1 MGPKWAILEVPS
13 HLRRAI
19 WHYVISQRYPQGL
32 GGRTGTNHTRA
43 GRGIGVGEDL
53 EPGPSIVPQRGPK
66 WGPKMAQNGSFQGV
80 PIWGPSKIHGYGR
93 LDLRVMGQTTLL
105 GVQNGSFRGPKWG
118 WKTRW
123 KTPILKPAHIQ

>member
-1 MGPKWAILEVPS
+1 MGVPSDNEIRNTTTETPHFEGPKMGPKWAILEVPS

-53 EPGPSIVPQRGPK
+53 EPGPSIVPQIGPK
-66 WGPKMAQNGSFQGV
+66 
-80 PIWGPSKIHGYGR
+80 
-93 LDLRVMGQTTLL
+93 
-105 GVQNGSFRGPKWG
+105 
-118 WKTRW
+118 
-123 KTPILKPAHIQ
+123 